1 MTQSPREGPSPPR
14 AACLALNRP
23 CSQECPSA
31 VPVPRDGARL
41 VPLPPVPS
49 VPARSRLRPGPAAPQ
64 GPFKRARAV
73 PRSSRETLAAL
84 ARPARA
90 RSRPAALPPDYAP
103 QDASRARAGRGG
115 GQWRGAPLP
124 APPGS
129 DVKGPPM

>member
-1 MTQSPREGPSPPR
+1 MLSQCPGTERGWCWSRSRPSPQSP
-14 AACLALNRP
+14 L
-23 CSQECPSA
+23 
-31 VPVPRDGARL
+31 GA
-41 VPLPPVPS
+41 
-49 VPARSRLRPGPAAPQ
+49 GAAPQ

-90 RSRPAALPPDYAP
+90 RSRPAALPSDYAP